1 MKLVSNNIS
10 RDVDDIIEKIESGE
24 TLLFIMQDGKKFI
37 VDREELNNKYATTLD
52 CSDGAISGFH
62 IHSDVLDMFKD
73 AKCYT
78 DIHVKISVK

>member
-10 RDVDDIIEKIESGE
+10 RDVDNIIDKIESGE
-24 TLLFIMQDGKKFI
+24 TLLFIKEDGKKFI

-73 AKCYT
+73 AECYT
-78 DIHVKISVK
+78 DITIKIDIK